1 MYIYVF
7 IYMYKLAVHFMSTV
21 SKIAQCYCGTFI
33 SINRRRINCRYII
46 ATNSFIC
53 VKTIFRLYNIV

>member
-1 MYIYVF
+1 
-7 IYMYKLAVHFMSTV
+7 MYKLAVYFMSTV